1 MKIDG
6 FGLSSTLPG
15 QLQLDKAKNDS
26 FKNTMDKVLS
36 EKEEKKLQDSCVS
49 LEAVLV
55 QEMLKVMRQT
65 IPQGGLFKQDFGQ
78 QTFQSMLDDEYS
90 SLIAKNGNLGLA
102 DTLFQQLKF
111 NMALAKQQQE
121 QSKQDQ
127 TPQQEVKPE
136 KLN

>member
-6 FGLSSTLPG
+6 LGISSILPG

-26 FKNTMDKVLS
+26 FKNTMDKVLN
-36 EKEEKKLQDSCVS
+36 EKEEKKLKESCVS
-49 LEAVLV
+49 LESVLI

-65 IPQGGLFKQDFGQ
+65 IPQNGIFKQDFGQ
-78 QTFQSMLDDEYS
+78 QTFQSMLDEEYS
-90 SLIAKNGNLGLA
+90 NMIAKNGNLGLA

-121 QSKQDQ
+121 QNKQNQSDQ
-127 TPQQEVKPE
+127 KELKPQQ
-136 KLN
+136 LN